1 MKKCNKC
8 KETKPLEEFHRNK
21 KYSFGRACQCRS
33 CAREEYLKRSGQS
46 DITNK
51 ELNNKERLKIYNLDC
66 SEHER
71 AKRAGLSVSGW
82 KQWRDKMNLP
92 LRKHKNPIVYANVY
106 TETAKEFERFLLK
119 LKREGKIEKGTVHKA
134 LSRWH
139 TIKGGKKREQTA

>member
-1 MKKCNKC
+1 MKACSQC
-8 KETKPLEEFHRNK
+8 KETKPLIEFHKNK
-21 KYSFGRACQCRS
+21 KYKGGLFCQCKT
-33 CAREEYLKRSGQS
+33 CCNLNYLKRTGQS
-46 DITNK
+46 RITNK
-51 ELNNKERLKIYNLDC
+51 ELKNKERIKIYNLDC
-66 SEHER
+66 PESER